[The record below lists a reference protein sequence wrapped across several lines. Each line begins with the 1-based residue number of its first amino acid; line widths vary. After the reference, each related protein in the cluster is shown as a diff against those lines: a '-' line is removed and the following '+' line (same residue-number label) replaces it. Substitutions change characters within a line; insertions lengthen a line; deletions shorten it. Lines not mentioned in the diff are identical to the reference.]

1 MLSLSQTLFIIGD
14 TMKYYLTI
22 NLPPNFDRQDADNI
36 KADLISYMNSKN
48 QYGALYG
55 PKSDKKGITV
65 GVVSY
70 TVSSD
75 ENQSTGH

>member
-1 MLSLSQTLFIIGD
+1 
-14 TMKYYLTI
+14 MKYYLTI

-65 GVVSY
+65 SVVSY